1 MARPGGRGGAPGNS
15 QRTTHPTWRFR
26 TLLWT
31 AAGTPR
37 VRPLRSPSG
46 GPSFR
51 RLGEGRPGTRRM
63 EEQAMGGADGGVVV
77 TGVTGG
83 LGGRV
88 ARRLAERGVAQRLVV
103 RDPGRAPAL
112 DGAEVAPGSYDDP
125 DGLRRAFQ
133 GARTLFMVSAS
144 EDPDRPAPPR

>member
-15 QRTTHPTWRFR
+15 QRTNHPTWRFR
-26 TLLWT
+26 NLLWT

-83 LGGRV
+83 VGGRGG
-88 ARRLAERGVAQRLVV
+88 RRLAGGGGRQRLGV
-103 RDPGRAPAL
+103 RGPRRGPGVGR
-112 DGAEVAPGSYDDP
+112 
-125 DGLRRAFQ
+125 
-133 GARTLFMVSAS
+133 
-144 EDPDRPAPPR
+144 